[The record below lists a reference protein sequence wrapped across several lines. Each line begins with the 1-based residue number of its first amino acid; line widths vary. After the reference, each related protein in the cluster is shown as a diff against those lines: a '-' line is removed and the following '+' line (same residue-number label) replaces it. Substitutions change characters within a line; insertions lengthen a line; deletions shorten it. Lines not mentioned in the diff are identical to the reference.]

1 MGNQKILA
9 LREQTAQYIYT
20 RVVNTETLIRQLI
33 GYIAILK
40 KKKKNQSSETLNLY
54 PSFSLP
60 KIFPPWK
67 LKECFNNSDNQTLRV
82 I

>member
-1 MGNQKILA
+1 MLEIGKPKDSA

-40 KKKKNQSSETLNLY
+40 KKKKINPVKHSIFTHHFLY
-54 PSFSLP
+54 LKF
-60 KIFPPWK
+60 FPP
-67 LKECFNNSDNQTLRV
+67 
-82 I
+82 